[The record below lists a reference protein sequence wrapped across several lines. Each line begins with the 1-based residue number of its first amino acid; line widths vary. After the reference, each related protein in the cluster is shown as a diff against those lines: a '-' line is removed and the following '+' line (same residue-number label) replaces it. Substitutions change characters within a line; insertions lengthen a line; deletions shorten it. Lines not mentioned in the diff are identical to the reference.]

1 MLQTVKGVYRNGK
14 IELTEI
20 PQNILESQVLITF
33 IETTTPEN
41 IVVKSSTA
49 ELFSSLRGK
58 IQYLEDISR
67 WAEENQN
74 IFRFVKWLNYQK
86 RLPTL

>member
-41 IVVKSSTA
+41 IVVKSRH
-49 ELFSSLRGK
+49 LRK
-58 IQYLEDISR
+58 
-67 WAEENQN
+67 
-74 IFRFVKWLNYQK
+74 LNMRDLQP
-86 RLPTL
+86 L

>member
-41 IVVKSSTA
+41 IVVKSFAIGVTLQPALWSGG
-49 ELFSSLRGK
+49 SSLHL
-58 IQYLEDISR
+58 I
-67 WAEENQN
+67 
-74 IFRFVKWLNYQK
+74 
-86 RLPTL
+86 